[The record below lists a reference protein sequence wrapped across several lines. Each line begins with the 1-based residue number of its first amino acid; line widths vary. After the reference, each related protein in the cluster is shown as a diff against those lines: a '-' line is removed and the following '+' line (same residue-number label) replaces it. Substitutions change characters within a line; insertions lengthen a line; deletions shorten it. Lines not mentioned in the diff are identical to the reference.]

1 MQLRADGVTLPVP
14 GGLGSQQYFAITLFD
29 PLYGRSSKTGQYHDS
44 VVLDGPHSWLGPLL
58 HRRALEVGAA
68 ERLFPFEYVEMAQWA
83 AQASTAAGL
92 EVLSPVLYQLRH
104 AGASIDAASRLRS
117 LEEIRARG
125 RWAAA
130 TIMMR
135 YEKHAQIG
143 KTWHALPP
151 TVQAHALKCE
161 KRMANV
167 LSGALKP

>member
-1 MQLRADGVTLPVP
+1 M
-14 GGLGSQQYFAITLFD
+14 
-29 PLYGRSSKTGQYHDS
+29 
-44 VVLDGPHSWLGPLL
+44 
-58 HRRALEVGAA
+58 
-68 ERLFPFEYVEMAQWA
+68 FPFEYAEMALWA
-83 AQASTAAGL
+83 SHASTAVGL
-92 EVLSPVLYQLRH
+92 EVLQPVLYQVRH

-130 TIMMR
+130 TSMMR

-151 TVQAHALKCE
+151 SVQAHALKCE
-161 KRMANV
+161 KQMANV

>member
-1 MQLRADGVTLPVP
+1 MGP
-14 GGLGSQQYFAITLFD
+14 
-29 PLYGRSSKTGQYHDS
+29 TG
-44 VVLDGPHSWLGPLL
+44 
-58 HRRALEVGAA
+58 
-68 ERLFPFEYVEMAQWA
+68 RLFPFEYTEMAQLA
-83 AQASTAAGL
+83 AQASTLAGL
-92 EVLSPVLYQLRH
+92 EILQPVLYQLRH
-104 AGASIDAASRLRS
+104 AGASIDAASHLRS

-130 TIMMR
+130 TSMMR

-167 LSGALKP
+167 LSGALEP